1 VACWN
6 RSGKELKMRR
16 GIAVLAVLLVSLVVN
31 AQEDAKKEL
40 QKFEGTWKVAAFEQ
54 KGQKADTEAF
64 KEFKLTIKG
73 DKFTFESP
81 GDKMEGTI
89 KVDPSKKPKALD
101 VEGKNSSGETIKSAG
116 IYELDK
122 DSMKVCYRL
131 NSTDRPKEFK
141 TGPDSDDFLVIY
153 QREKN

>member
-54 KGQKADTEAF
+54 KGQKADAEAF

-73 DKFTFESP
+73 DKFT
-81 GDKMEGTI
+81 
-89 KVDPSKKPKALD
+89 SKKPKALD